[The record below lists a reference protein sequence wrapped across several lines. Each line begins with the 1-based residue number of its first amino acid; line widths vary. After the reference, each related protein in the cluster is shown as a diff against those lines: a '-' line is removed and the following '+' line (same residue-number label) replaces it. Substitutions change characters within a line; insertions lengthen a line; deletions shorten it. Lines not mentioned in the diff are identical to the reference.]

1 MHNIIKEEEYTM
13 LFNKCNSNK
22 SKYTYKYFYNYK
34 DSGLIRKFRIYLHS
48 DKKNLFYYDENNDLN
63 YLKKLIVFYE

>member
-13 LFNKCNSNK
+13 LFNKCNINK

-34 DSGLIRKFRIYLHS
+34 DSGFIKKFRIYLDS
-48 DKKNLFYYDENNDLN
+48 NKKNLFYYDENNNLN
-63 YLKKLIVFYE
+63 YLKKLVVFYE

>member
-34 DSGLIRKFRIYLHS
+34 DSGLIRKFRIYLDS
-48 DKKNLFYYDENNDLN
+48 NKNLFYYDENNERN

>member
-1 MHNIIKEEEYTM
+1 MVINFNIYKMHNIIKEEEYTM

-34 DSGLIRKFRIYLHS
+34 ESGLIR
-48 DKKNLFYYDENNDLN
+48 
-63 YLKKLIVFYE
+63 

>member
-1 MHNIIKEEEYTM
+1 MHNIIKEEEYQK
-13 LFNKCNSNK
+13 LVYKCNSNK

-34 DSGLIRKFRIYLHS
+34 ESGFIKKFRIYLDS
-48 DKKNLFYYDENNDLN
+48 NKNLFYYDENNERN